1 MEYRLV
7 SVIIPIYNMAKF
19 LCETLDSVLA
29 SDYPNF
35 EVILMDDGSTDNSL
49 DIAKE
54 YAEKDSRVCTYTQP
68 NSGPCVARNNA
79 ISLSHGEYILPVC

>member
-7 SVIIPIYNMAKF
+7 SIIIPIYNMAKY
-19 LCETLDSVLA
+19 LHETLDSVLA

-54 YAEKDSRVCTYTQP
+54 YAEKDTRGSFSSIFRVQ
-68 NSGPCVARNNA
+68 
-79 ISLSHGEYILPVC
+79 

>member
-54 YAEKDSRVCTYTQP
+54 YAEKDSRVCTYIHKSCCGRTGTRP
-68 NSGPCVARNNA
+68 G
-79 ISLSHGEYILPVC
+79 G

>member
-7 SVIIPIYNMAKF
+7 SIIIPIYNMAKY
-19 LCETLDSVLA
+19 LHETLDSVLA

-54 YAEKDSRVCTYTQP
+54 YA
-68 NSGPCVARNNA
+68 
-79 ISLSHGEYILPVC
+79 

>member
-54 YAEKDSRVCTYTQP
+54 YAEKDSRVCTYTQS

-79 ISLSHGEYILPVC
+79 TFCR